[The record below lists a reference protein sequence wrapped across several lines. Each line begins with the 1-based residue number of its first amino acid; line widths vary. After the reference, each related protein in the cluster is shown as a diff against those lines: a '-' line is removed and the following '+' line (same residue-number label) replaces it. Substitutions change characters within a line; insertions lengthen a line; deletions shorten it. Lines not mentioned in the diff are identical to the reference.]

1 MIFPT
6 SSLMGYG
13 SPNRSRKEGSPD
25 GVPGLLG
32 NGTVAILFQACTV
45 RRRAEELLEVKDV
58 RPTQVKMIGE
68 GHRNQVKVSRG
79 EIPSL
84 KLT

>member
-1 MIFPT
+1 MVI
-6 SSLMGYG
+6 
-13 SPNRSRKEGSPD
+13 
-25 GVPGLLG
+25 PGLG
-32 NGTVAILFQACTV
+32 MANPFQACTV

-58 RPTQVKMIGE
+58 WPTQVKMIGE

>member
-6 SSLMGYG
+6 CSLVGYG

-25 GVPGLLG
+25 GVPGLG
-32 NGTVAILFQACTV
+32 MANPFQACTV

-58 RPTQVKMIGE
+58 WPTQVKMIGE